1 MNITVYPSETKG
13 IVVAPPSKSM
23 TQRAIAAGLLS
34 SGTTVIHNP
43 SFCNDS
49 LAALRMVQALG
60 ASVVRDNFTVTLDS
74 GKPPDSPLTLECGE
88 SGLALRMFSPI
99 APLISGDVILNGE
112 GSLLKRPVDMIS
124 EALSQLGVKVTS
136 NGGFLPVILT
146 GQLRGGRAVID
157 GSAGSQLLTGLLMAL
172 PLAES
177 DSKIEV
183 LNLRSRPYINLTLDL
198 LSWFGVR
205 VHNEDFCR
213 FIIPGGQYYTAR
225 DYTVEGDW
233 SGASFLL
240 VAGAIAGEVA
250 VSNLNSESRQADR
263 AVMQVLQD
271 VGCRTEEDERS
282 ISAMQYEL
290 KAFVYDATDSP
301 DLFPP
306 LAALAAYCDG
316 TSVIRGAGRLRHKE
330 SDRAGA
336 IRDVLAGMNIRSRI
350 EGDEMLIEGGEVH
363 SAVVSSHN
371 DHRIAMMAAVMAL
384 RASGPVTITGA
395 EAAAKSFPEF
405 YDLLAGLGARMSR

>member
-1 MNITVYPSETKG
+1 
-13 IVVAPPSKSM
+13 
-23 TQRAIAAGLLS
+23 
-34 SGTTVIHNP
+34 
-43 SFCNDS
+43 
-49 LAALRMVQALG
+49 
-60 ASVVRDNFTVTLDS
+60 
-74 GKPPDSPLTLECGE
+74 
-88 SGLALRMFSPI
+88 MFSPI